1 MAATKLSIHDL
12 LKMKREGEKV
22 SWLTAYDYPTARFAE
37 EAGLDMLLVGDS
49 LGMCVYG
56 YEGTVPVTMDQCIV
70 HCQAVRRGA
79 PHTFVIGDMPF
90 MSYQKSDEDAV
101 ANAGRFLK
109 EAMVDAIKLEGG
121 RRVITR
127 IRAILDAGIVVC
139 GHIGLT
145 PQSSGQLGGH
155 KAQGR
160 TAESAQALIEDALA
174 IEEAGAQLLL
184 LEAVPPEVAGFIARR
199 LAIPVYSIGA
209 GPECDGQLLI
219 VSDMIGQFQAFTPK
233 FVKKYADVAGVVTAA
248 MKAYVAGREEGR
260 LPRRRALLP
269 HAGGRAAE
277 VGGRSRRGTRNERP
291 RGGCAGASRPTRGRL
306 EGDQPLPPRSVE
318 PADRTA
324 CWTSSSATA
333 GPRRSTGRREEAGK
347 LENLLARL
355 DEERSPYRKD
365 LDWLHGAARPRG
377 VRAAGG
383 VLRRCAAARPARPR
397 AAPPPAHGPRP

>member
-1 MAATKLSIHDL
+1 MAKTKHSIHDL
-12 LKMKREGEKV
+12 WRMKREGEKV

-37 EAGLDMLLVGDS
+37 EASLDMLLVGDS

-79 PHTFVIGDMPF
+79 PNTFVIGDMPF

-127 IRAILDAGIVVC
+127 IRAILDAGMVVC

-184 LEAVPPEVAGFIARR
+184 LEAVPPEVAGFIAKR

-209 GPECDGQLLI
+209 GPDCDGQLLI

-233 FVKKYADVAGVVTAA
+233 FVKKYADVAGIVTAA
-248 MKAYVAGREEGR
+248 MKAYVRDVKEGTF
-260 LPRRRALLP
+260 PADE
-269 HAGGRAAE
+269 H
-277 VGGRSRRGTRNERP
+277 
-291 RGGCAGASRPTRGRL
+291 CYHML
-306 EGDQPLPPRSVE
+306 EGEKQKWQ
-318 PADRTA
+318 AIMQ
-324 CWTSSSATA
+324 
-333 GPRRSTGRREEAGK
+333 
-347 LENLLARL
+347 
-355 DEERSPYRKD
+355 KD
-365 LDWLHGAARPRG
+365 TK
-377 VRAAGG
+377 
-383 VLRRCAAARPARPR
+383 
-397 AAPPPAHGPRP
+397 

>member
-1 MAATKLSIHDL
+1 MAKSKHSIHDL
-12 LKMKREGEKV
+12 MRMKREGEKV
-22 SWLTAYDYPTARFAE
+22 SWLTAYDFPTARFAE
-37 EAGLDMLLVGDS
+37 EAGLDLLLVGDS

-79 PHTFVIGDMPF
+79 PNTFVIGDMPF

-127 IRAILDAGIVVC
+127 IKAILDAGMVVC

-184 LEAVPPEVAGFIARR
+184 LEAVPPEVAGFIAGR

-209 GPECDGQLLI
+209 GPDCDGQLLI

-233 FVKKYADVAGVVTAA
+233 FVKKYADVAGIVTAA
-248 MKAYVAGREEGR
+248 MKAYVQD
-260 LPRRRALLP
+260 
-269 HAGGRAAE
+269 
-277 VGGRSRRGTRNERP
+277 VK
-291 RGGCAGASRPTRGRL
+291 AGAFPAEEHCYHML
-306 EGDQPLPPRSVE
+306 EGEKQKWQALTQRY
-318 PADRTA
+318 A
-324 CWTSSSATA
+324 
-333 GPRRSTGRREEAGK
+333 K
-347 LENLLARL
+347 
-355 DEERSPYRKD
+355 
-365 LDWLHGAARPRG
+365 
-377 VRAAGG
+377 
-383 VLRRCAAARPARPR
+383 
-397 AAPPPAHGPRP
+397 